1 MPATIKTKL
10 KLNQTIHKLSRLLP
24 LGARNRLYPL
34 YLDAAAILIHGSRYY
49 PKGIGIE
56 MSTAC
61 NRACGY
67 CPVSTHRIKQRFI
80 TDDLL
85 VKIIQRLREFR
96 YDGCINFSFY
106 NEPLIDPNFS
116 RRVKIVHDALPGC
129 ILQIYTNGD
138 KLERAVL
145 AELMDAGISTVWVSR
160 HPPYKYEWDK
170 RIFALA
176 KEFPRCVEVVEIG
189 AMVWRN
195 RGGLVRDL
203 PLPNVMAGATMCR
216 MPEYSNITIDGDMLL
231 CCCDFNRENSLG
243 NLNDKSMHDVYFGQA
258 AVECRRRLR
267 RGDFNVSRMC
277 QECIKK

>member
-1 MPATIKTKL
+1 
-10 KLNQTIHKLSRLLP
+10 
-24 LGARNRLYPL
+24 
-34 YLDAAAILIHGSRYY
+34 
-49 PKGIGIE
+49 
-56 MSTAC
+56 
-61 NRACGY
+61 
-67 CPVSTHRIKQRFI
+67 
-80 TDDLL
+80 
-85 VKIIQRLREFR
+85 
-96 YDGCINFSFY
+96 
-106 NEPLIDPNFS
+106 
-116 RRVKIVHDALPGC
+116 
-129 ILQIYTNGD
+129 
-138 KLERAVL
+138 
-145 AELMDAGISTVWVSR
+145 MDAGISTVWVSR